1 MTAAIQAAQRG
12 CSVILFEKNPAV
24 GKKLLATGSG
34 RCNITNDGVAA
45 QKYICA
51 DLTWMD
57 TLLSHFGVDD
67 LLSMLQQ
74 IGILVTKTS
83 DGWYYPISDSAQTV
97 VMAFSSAL
105 DRVGITLRP
114 SSRVTAITLTG
125 KKFLLTVVTENATTA
140 ETFEKVIVASG
151 GKAYPALGSTGE
163 LFPILNRLG
172 HKVIPKRPA
181 LAPVLVD
188 LQELKILQGVRADV
202 GTRLWN
208 GKKLLAEAAGN
219 LIFTE
224 WGLNGP
230 AVMDISQAVST
241 DPNVKLTLSLNFLQ
255 FFEADFFARL
265 KEKRATDLPVKIF
278 LGAYFPPKV
287 TQLYLSLFHIT
298 DQLPLKQLDEGVLQ
312 QLIRRLSDTRLPVNG
327 TRGFEFCQ
335 VSAGGV
341 PVAEVDP
348 VTLESR
354 LIKGLHLVGETVDV
368 VGPCGGYNLHYAFA
382 SGALAGM
389 AVAKQPD

>member
-1 MTAAIQAAQRG
+1 
-12 CSVILFEKNPAV
+12 
-24 GKKLLATGSG
+24 
-34 RCNITNDGVAA
+34 
-45 QKYICA
+45 
-51 DLTWMD
+51 
-57 TLLSHFGVDD
+57 
-67 LLSMLQQ
+67 
-74 IGILVTKTS
+74 
-83 DGWYYPISDSAQTV
+83 
-97 VMAFSSAL
+97 
-105 DRVGITLRP
+105 
-114 SSRVTAITLTG
+114 
-125 KKFLLTVVTENATTA
+125 
-140 ETFEKVIVASG
+140 
-151 GKAYPALGSTGE
+151 
-163 LFPILNRLG
+163 LG
-172 HKVIPKRPA
+172 HSVIPKRPA

-230 AVMDISQAVST
+230 AVMDISQAVSAHP
-241 DPNVKLTLSLNFLQ
+241 DENLSLSLNFLQ
-255 FFEADFFARL
+255 FFETDFFARL
-265 KEKRATDLPVKIF
+265 KENRSTDLPVKIF

-287 TQLYLSLFHIT
+287 TQLYLNLFHIP
-298 DQLPLKQLDEGVLQ
+298 DHLPMVKLEEGLLQ
-312 QLIRRLSDTRLPVNG
+312 KLIQRLSDTRLPVNG

-354 LIKGLHLVGETVDV
+354 LVKGLYLVGETVDV

-389 AVAKQPD
+389 AVGKQPD